1 MTREQIQQGG
11 IQWEP
16 VRAATMAETIEIP
29 GQLIPNEDRTARL
42 GAPARAR
49 VMTVRV
55 RIGDRVTRGQPLVTL
70 QSEQASAARAE
81 SAKAIAELSAHETSA
96 RYARTALERA
106 VRLLELKAMSRQDVE
121 RARVESEE
129 AESARVQAEAE
140 VKRARDTL
148 VHLGVS
154 EETGEMLV
162 RTPIAG
168 IVLSRDAVPGSVVE
182 AGSALITV
190 TDPTTLWLEIA
201 ATERVA
207 PILRR
212 GSQVRFTVAELLP
225 QTFDATIENVGGALD
240 PATRTLPV
248 HGMVRNATGVLRP
261 AMFAT
266 VALTV
271 GEPRT
276 GVVIPDGALQM
287 LDERPVAFVAQ
298 TNGTDGARFER
309 RDVEVGART
318 GDEVQIVRG
327 LSPGDVVV
335 TNGAFAVKSE
345 FARSKMPPG

>member
-1 MTREQIQQGG
+1 
-11 IQWEP
+11 
-16 VRAATMAETIEIP
+16 
-29 GQLIPNEDRTARL
+29 
-42 GAPARAR
+42 
-49 VMTVRV
+49 
-55 RIGDRVTRGQPLVTL
+55 
-70 QSEQASAARAE
+70 
-81 SAKAIAELSAHETSA
+81 
-96 RYARTALERA
+96 
-106 VRLLELKAMSRQDVE
+106 
-121 RARVESEE
+121 
-129 AESARVQAEAE
+129 VQAEAE

-168 IVLSRDAVPGSVVE
+168 IVLSRDGVPGSVVE

-271 GEPRT
+271 GQPRT

-318 GDEVQIVRG
+318 GNEVQIVRG

>member
-1 MTREQIQQGG
+1 
-11 IQWEP
+11 
-16 VRAATMAETIEIP
+16 
-29 GQLIPNEDRTARL
+29 
-42 GAPARAR
+42 
-49 VMTVRV
+49 
-55 RIGDRVTRGQPLVTL
+55 
-70 QSEQASAARAE
+70 
-81 SAKAIAELSAHETSA
+81 
-96 RYARTALERA
+96 
-106 VRLLELKAMSRQDVE
+106 
-121 RARVESEE
+121 
-129 AESARVQAEAE
+129 
-140 VKRARDTL
+140 
-148 VHLGVS
+148 
-154 EETGEMLV
+154 
-162 RTPIAG
+162 
-168 IVLSRDAVPGSVVE
+168 
-182 AGSALITV
+182 
-190 TDPTTLWLEIA
+190 
-201 ATERVA
+201 VA